1 MRNTKTNINTN
12 KLNVNDMNNQM
23 SSQKKIALPS
33 DDPVIAVRAL
43 RLRSNLGELDQYLH
57 TNIEQADSWLD
68 ITETAISNISS
79 LLNKIYDCC
88 VQGAN
93 DTLNQD
99 DRNAILAQLKQNQDQ
114 IYSEGN
120 TDYAG
125 RTVFTGYKTNAPL
138 TYTKDAPDDHY
149 EIDQRLSFEDLQENR
164 YIYNEVS
171 NSDITNYDNGAMVDY
186 GSGKGRVPIYISY
199 KTGCRALGIEIMSEF
214 YEKALS
220 NLSSYSK
227 LFPGKG
233 NKVSFLQ
240 HSAQKYKV
248 SYEVNRIFFF
258 NPFSVEI
265 LRSAVQNILVSYY
278 ENQRSILLFFY
289 YPQDEYIAYLTGIN
303 EISFQD
309 EIDCTDLFPEKDG
322 RNRIMIFEI

>member
-1 MRNTKTNINTN
+1 MKSDFNDHLIDAKLHIDTTGRN
-12 KLNVNDMNNQM
+12 DRF
-23 SSQKKIALPS
+23 S
-33 DDPVIAVRAL
+33 DTFLYPYEATSYTVLD
-43 RLRSNLGELDQYLH
+43 RL
-57 TNIEQADSWLD
+57 IENGL
-68 ITETAISNISS
+68 I
-79 LLNKIYDCC
+79 
-88 VQGAN
+88 
-93 DTLNQD
+93 
-99 DRNAILAQLKQNQDQ
+99 
-114 IYSEGN
+114 
-120 TDYAG
+120 
-125 RTVFTGYKTNAPL
+125 
-138 TYTKDAPDDHY
+138 
-149 EIDQRLSFEDLQENR
+149 QE
-164 YIYNEVS
+164 
-171 NSDITNYDNGAMVDY
+171 SDFFLDY
-186 GSGKGRVPIYISY
+186 GSGKGRVPIYISH